1 MNGLYNAQ
9 QLHFDI
15 AATEETLSPLS
26 IIRHACL
33 AVCAGSFFA
42 QAAIAEPIEAAALPA
57 DLNMGQYEQ
66 LAELVH
72 AAYQRFLQGEA
83 SEEAI
88 LDALYPFSHIDPLE
102 LPRLDA
108 WVAAQPESGIALLV
122 HAYVH
127 ADKGWDA
134 RGQKYIGDT
143 ARGQIEEMHRL
154 FERARAS
161 YASAIGK
168 LERCS
173 VCYAELIA
181 IAMADGR
188 SKDMRELFSRALASD
203 PLAAGPAHA
212 YYHALQA
219 RWGGAEGEQQAFAE
233 QFRRTHP
240 DNSDN
245 KRIRGN
251 QLAEQAAEAEDRGDY
266 QQALALY
273 DEAIASWPGPRT
285 YTEQGMLL
293 ARLERAEEAQAAYE
307 NAIRLSTR
315 PSSVN
320 DYEQRGWAK
329 QQLGRFDEAAADLH
343 KAVQLGSEWAF
354 ESLYR
359 QYAGNSGYP
368 VAAQPEKA
376 FELGNEAALL
386 GMPQAYWAVGGMHYF
401 GLGVPRNLEKAASWF
416 ERASTLGVA
425 GAKADLA
432 LMYWRGDGVAANRD
446 RAIVLWREAME
457 RGDPRGDEKLRTH
470 LSSLEYFWH
479 VNVHRWINKQKQ
491 QWQVVGEMFRMLLAA
506 LMP

>member
-1 MNGLYNAQ
+1 MCNNCIL
-9 QLHFDI
+9 
-15 AATEETLSPLS
+15 TLSPLGGALRPLS
-26 IIRHACL
+26 IVRNAGL
-33 AVCAGSFFA
+33 VVFAGSLFIQSA
-42 QAAIAEPIEAAALPA
+42 LAEPAAAELKS
-57 DLNMGQYEQ
+57 GEYEQ
-66 LAELVH
+66 LAEPVH
-72 AAYQRFLQGEA
+72 AAYHRFLQGEA

-108 WVAAQPESGIALLV
+108 WVAAQPESGIALLIQ
-122 HAYVH
+122 AYVY

-143 ARGQIEEMHRL
+143 ERGQIEEMHRL

-168 LERCS
+168 LERCN

-188 SKDMRELFSRALASD
+188 GKDMRELFSRALAGD

-212 YYHALQA
+212 YYHALQP

-240 DNSDN
+240 DNPDN
-245 KRIRGN
+245 RRIRGN
-251 QLAEQAAEAEDRGDY
+251 QLAEQAAEAENRGDY

-273 DEAIASWPGPRT
+273 DEALASWPGPRT
-285 YTEQGMLL
+285 YTDKGMLL
-293 ARLERAEEAQAAYE
+293 ARMERVGEAQQAYA
-307 NAIRLSTR
+307 NAVRLSTR

-329 QQLGRFDEAAADLH
+329 QQLGRFDEAAIDLRR
-343 KAVQLGSEWAF
+343 AVQLGSEWAF

-401 GLGVPRNLEKAASWF
+401 GLSVPRNLEKAASWF

-432 LMYWRGDGVAANRD
+432 LMYWRGEGVATNRD
-446 RAIVLWREAME
+446 RAIELWREAMVLGE
-457 RGDPRGDEKLRTH
+457 PRGERKLRAH

-479 VNVHRWINKQKQ
+479 VNVHRWIDKQKQ
-491 QWQVVGEMFRMLLAA
+491 QWQVIGEMFRVLLAA
-506 LMP
+506 LLP